1 MNWAWA
7 IYAAVAIAV
16 TAIVLVMGWRMAPMN
31 LERRALNAVI
41 QLPDELKAEQ
51 LQEERSHLVV
61 TVLSFAVVF
70 ATWFPISAR
79 WPRLPGATGLAMVV
93 IGLCAALGF
102 ALTTWALHPRVARAL
117 VCHRRQWVT
126 AFMSPWRVGAFVGL
140 GVAPLVLITVRAA
153 SGHSV
158 PQRQA
163 WTALAAAG
171 LAGITLLMVAGWAR
185 LPLGAATSTALGW
198 ADVRRSQELRTFV
211 GLSAVGCFWA
221 AWALGSSLAELR
233 DFGGGVSFFFVYLT
247 ILALFVR
254 SAAVS
259 KPAELSRWRML
270 FGQSAMGAPPTAWT
284 SVPRPWLRWLAGRR
298 ATAGQPLP

>member
-7 IYAAVAIAV
+7 IYAAVVIALTGV
-16 TAIVLVMGWRMAPMN
+16 VVVMGWRMAPNN

-51 LQEERSHLVV
+51 LQQERSHLVV
-61 TVLSFAVVF
+61 TDLSFAIVF
-70 ATWFPISAR
+70 AAWFPIAAR
-79 WPRLPGATGLAMVV
+79 WPRLPGVTGLAMVA

-102 ALTTWALHPRVARAL
+102 ALTTWALRPRVAEGL
-117 VCHRRQWVT
+117 VCHGRQWVS

-140 GVAPLVLITVRAA
+140 GLAPLVLITVRAA
-153 SGHSV
+153 SGYSV

-185 LPLGAATSTALGW
+185 LPLGAATSTTLGW

-221 AWALGSSLAELR
+221 AWALESSLEELR
-233 DFGGGVSFFFVYLT
+233 DFGGGVIFFFLYLT
-247 ILALFVR
+247 LLALFVR
-254 SAAVS
+254 STRVT
-259 KPAELSRWRML
+259 KPAELHRWRAL
-270 FGQSAMGAPPTAWT
+270 FDQSAMGAPPTAWT
-284 SVPRPWLRWLAGRR
+284 SVPRSWLRRLAGRR